1 MIKKLNLPLFIALRY
16 LFSKKKQNIINIISA
31 ISVTGIIVGT
41 MALVIVLSVFNGFN
55 NLIESL
61 FSNFDPDLKITAVR
75 GKMFSPTEYPFDEIK
90 NLPDVIHY
98 AEVIEE
104 VALLKYN
111 SQQYVA
117 TIKGV
122 PPNYARYTN
131 IDTLIIDGAFM
142 LEDESTDYAVV
153 GQGIAYNLGLGLS
166 FVDPIRVF
174 VPKKGNQTS
183 LNPARALNFDYI
195 FPSGVFSV
203 LEEIDSKY
211 MIVPFSFASRLF
223 ETEGQISAVELGIN
237 SSANAGR
244 LQKKIQEI
252 LGDSFEIKN
261 KYQQHDLIYKT
272 MQSEKWAAYLIL
284 VFILIVASFNML
296 GSLSMLIID
305 KKEDLFII
313 RGMGADSKLIRK
325 IFLYEGWLISLF
337 GAVIGTL
344 LGIFISWLQIKF
356 GFISL
361 PGAGS
366 FIITAYPVKIIL
378 TDILII
384 LGVVLGIGFIASW
397 YPVRFI
403 SQRFILHEN
412 L

>member
-1 MIKKLNLPLFIALRY
+1 MNLPLFIALRY
-16 LFSKKKQNIINIISA
+16 LFSKKKQNIINIISG
-31 ISVTGIIVGT
+31 ISIAGIIVGT

-55 NLIESL
+55 SLIESL
-61 FSNFDPDLKITAVR
+61 FSNFDPDFKITAIR
-75 GKMFSPTEYPFDEIK
+75 GKMFTPPENELENIK
-90 NLPDVIHY
+90 NLPGVIHY

-111 SQQYVA
+111 TQQYVA
-117 TIKGV
+117 TLKGV
-122 PPNYARYTN
+122 PANYANYTN
-131 IDTLIIDGAFM
+131 IDTLIVDGAFM
-142 LEDESTDYAVV
+142 LEDQSMDYAVV
-153 GQGIAYNLGLGLS
+153 GQGVAYNLGLGLS

-174 VPKKGNQTS
+174 VPKKGKQTS
-183 LNPARALNFDYI
+183 VNPARALNYDYI

-203 LEEIDSKY
+203 LEEIDSRY
-211 MIVPFSFASRLF
+211 MIVPFDFAARLF
-223 ETEGQISAVELGIN
+223 ETEGQISAVELGIAEDAN
-237 SSANAGR
+237 SKR
-244 LQKKIQEI
+244 LQKNIQEI
-252 LGDSFEIKN
+252 LGDSFEVKD

-305 KKEDLFII
+305 KKEDLFILQ
-313 RGMGADSKLIRK
+313 GMGADSKLIRQ
-325 IFLYEGWLISLF
+325 IFLYEGWLISFF
-337 GAVIGTL
+337 GAVIGSL

-356 GFISL
+356 ELVSL

-366 FIITAYPVKIIL
+366 FIITAYPVKIIFS
-378 TDILII
+378 DILII

-397 YPVRFI
+397 YPVKFI
-403 SQRFILHEN
+403 SQRFILQTN